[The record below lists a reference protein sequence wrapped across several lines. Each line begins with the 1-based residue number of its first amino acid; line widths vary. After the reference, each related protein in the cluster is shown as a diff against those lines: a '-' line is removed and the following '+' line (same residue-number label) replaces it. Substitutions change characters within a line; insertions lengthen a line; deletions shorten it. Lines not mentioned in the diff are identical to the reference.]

1 MTVPIPVSFIPLLSH
16 LQASPLAVG
25 KRVRHS
31 GSSSVLERHPGNINF
46 IYLCVAPKLG
56 LSKESKHEVVY
67 DGPYYSSIIPC
78 AGVNITIPP

>member
-1 MTVPIPVSFIPLLSH
+1 MTLPIPVSFIPLLRS

-31 GSSSVLERHPGNINF
+31 GSSSVLERHPKIPSFLF
-46 IYLCVAPKLG
+46 IYVPWKLG

-67 DGPYYSSIIPC
+67 DGPYYSSIINHCGGP
-78 AGVNITIPP
+78 